1 MAVTLPEP
9 LRVYMNSEASR
20 DHKLLAECFAPDAVV
35 EDEDR
40 KYEGLAA
47 IREWKRTT
55 HARYQY
61 TVTPLNVVHGQGE
74 IRLLASLA
82 GTFPGSPT
90 QLVYVARLAGERIVS
105 LRIRPPIEL
114 ECRRAL
120 VTGGTKGI
128 GRAVVNRLQRGGA
141 QVLAVA
147 RSKPEDF
154 PADLFA
160 AADIASEAGAVQ
172 AAGAARERLGGID
185 IIVHVAG
192 GSDAPAGGFSASQDS
207 HWQQALELNLLA
219 AVRID
224 RELVPTM
231 VAQGSGVVIH
241 VTSIQRQ
248 LPLPES
254 SIAYAAAKAALSN
267 YSKGLSKGGQPQGC
281 AGIAGLA
288 GLGGNRRGGCLRPGD
303 CAQERLE
310 LRRSTAERDALARG
324 NSTGT
329 SGTSIRSRRA
339 DCIPCI
345 RQGGCDHRHRVRH
358 RRRDG
363 TDSLA

>member
-1 MAVTLPEP
+1 MVVTLPEP

-20 DHKLLAECFAPDAVV
+20 DHNLLAECFTPDAVV

-40 KYEGLAA
+40 RYEGLGA
-47 IREWKRTT
+47 IREWKRAT

-61 TVTPLNVVHGQGE
+61 TVTPLNVIHDQGE
-74 IRLLASLA
+74 IKLLANLA

-90 QLVYVARLAGERIVS
+90 QLVYVVRLAGERIVS

-172 AAGAARERLGGID
+172 AADAARDRLGGID

-192 GSDAPAGGFSASQDS
+192 GSDAP
-207 HWQQALELNLLA
+207 
-219 AVRID
+219 
-224 RELVPTM
+224 
-231 VAQGSGVVIH
+231 
-241 VTSIQRQ
+241 
-248 LPLPES
+248 
-254 SIAYAAAKAALSN
+254 
-267 YSKGLSKGGQPQGC
+267 
-281 AGIAGLA
+281 
-288 GLGGNRRGGCLRPGD
+288 
-303 CAQERLE
+303 
-310 LRRSTAERDALARG
+310 
-324 NSTGT
+324 
-329 SGTSIRSRRA
+329 
-339 DCIPCI
+339 
-345 RQGGCDHRHRVRH
+345 
-358 RRRDG
+358 
-363 TDSLA
+363 